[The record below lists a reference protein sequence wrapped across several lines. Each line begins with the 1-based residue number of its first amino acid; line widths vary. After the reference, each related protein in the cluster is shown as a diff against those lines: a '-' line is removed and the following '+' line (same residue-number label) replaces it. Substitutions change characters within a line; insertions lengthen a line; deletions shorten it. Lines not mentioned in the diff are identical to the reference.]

1 MNTWNPRTEILAI
14 AHRWYWVVASILL
27 GALLGWLASVIWPA
41 PYRAVQDIYV
51 GLNAYRATRDLYIAE
66 VSEQQFRNLDDYKNW
81 QMGQLN
87 ALSLSDA
94 FLVET
99 LNRLQSE
106 DNYWQ
111 EVDLPELRAMLAIG
125 WRNTGDWHFSA
136 RTEGSTQAVQAVSIW
151 SQVVI
156 EEVAL
161 AVEAARQ
168 MVLIDSGLQAVST
181 ALVELETRQILLQET
196 QSSLNEWQIYLEME
210 PTDQPLP
217 PSAHWGLL
225 SQVTRAADWNNGWL
239 SVLEAAP
246 PPGSLPA
253 DYLAWLTQVSALIET
268 ELAILPTQ
276 IGALTLEQES
286 LAKEYSEAADKSLA
300 LSANLVVKRLS
311 SDPPRISH
319 LRPTGTLILVG
330 ALLGLVV
337 WGIFWLIQITR
348 RMD

>member
-196 QSSLNEWQIYLEME
+196 QSSLNEWQLYLEME
-210 PTDQPLP
+210 PTGDK
-217 PSAHWGLL
+217 G
-225 SQVTRAADWNNGWL
+225 RR
-239 SVLEAAP
+239 LE
-246 PPGSLPA
+246 
-253 DYLAWLTQVSALIET
+253 
-268 ELAILPTQ
+268 
-276 IGALTLEQES
+276 
-286 LAKEYSEAADKSLA
+286 
-300 LSANLVVKRLS
+300 
-311 SDPPRISH
+311 
-319 LRPTGTLILVG
+319 
-330 ALLGLVV
+330 
-337 WGIFWLIQITR
+337 
-348 RMD
+348 